1 MSAAVCFAL
10 SCNLLLRLA
19 EGLAE
24 VVALAVVLTT
34 FFFPFSGGLTPF
46 PLSMIL
52 LPCPFGVAFET

>member
-10 SCNLLLRLA
+10 SCYLLLRLA

-24 VVALAVVLTT
+24 VAALAVVLAT
-34 FFFPFSGGLTPF
+34 FFFPLLGGLTPF

-52 LPCPFGVAFET
+52 LFCPLGATFET